1 MKIKSSVIQ
10 KKKRNRYSIKI
21 SMTIFAQQAKVGSEI
36 SLVLGQYGISVS
48 KFCTEF
54 NNKSAYLSPEIPLL
68 VDIFLFDN
76 RDFKFM
82 IRGVNLAK
90 LVRRFVGDKLEV
102 TCKEVFY
109 ISFLYF
115 TIMERFFVDVY
126 YSDIFLQEITK
137 RVCSVLWSFNRV
149 QVV

>member
-1 MKIKSSVIQ
+1 MKIQSSVIQ
-10 KKKRNRYSIKI
+10 KKKRKKFSVKI

-54 NNKSAYLSPEIPLL
+54 NNKSAFLSSEIPLI

-76 RDFKFM
+76 REFKFI
-82 IRGVNLAK
+82 IRGVNLVK
-90 LVRRFVGDKLEV
+90 LVRRFVGGKIKL
-102 TCKEVFY
+102 TCNEVFY

-115 TIMERFFVDVY
+115 TIMERFFIEVY
-126 YSDIFLQEITK
+126 FPEIFIQGISK
-137 RVCSVLWSFNRV
+137 KVCSILWSFNNI
-149 QVV
+149 QII